1 MVSPCPGSVG
11 VPGTLRA
18 CVHIG
23 LWTFTDAVHAVPPPV
38 LGDRMGHEVGVP
50 GAETTR
56 AFARRVYAAMEEILR
71 RPCEHQIIVT
81 HGGTL
86 TFVSRTG
93 SGCRSNRWAR

>member
-1 MVSPCPGSVG
+1 
-11 VPGTLRA
+11 
-18 CVHIG
+18 
-23 LWTFTDAVHAVPPPV
+23 
-38 LGDRMGHEVGVP
+38 MGHEVGVP

-81 HGGTL
+81 LGGTL